1 MFSLVIFKTNY
12 GGVFPIFAIVI
23 LVDLKEIGICC
34 IIFLGFGASAV
45 SGAAIATNLD
55 QEKEKMVD
63 FGQCYRKANTL
74 EQL

>member
-12 GGVFPIFAIVI
+12 GGVFSIFTTVI

-45 SGAAIATNLD
+45 SGAATATNLD
-55 QEKEKMVD
+55 KEKEKMVD
-63 FGQCYRKANTL
+63 FGQCYRQTNTL
-74 EQL
+74 ERL